1 MTGFGFSAGW
11 KGLVLTHALC
21 AEVMPVH
28 GTLLTEVHRAVL
40 GCVVAGCL
48 AAAVELELL
57 VLTLVPASLLT
68 ELRLMPYS
76 TVAVSL
82 GTEAELEVLL
92 SSLVELVLALSMTL
106 PSGLASVLDCGLAP
120 DLTMLHAE
128 VLALTLMATSL
139 GCLDCTV
146 RTGVAVGFLCGLCIV
161 LTLLPALMLM
171 TPALMMPVHEAALPV
186 SHGGLFAALLAM
198 AAAAVGVGYP
208 SHGNDCQCNCNYNT
222 FHNYIRERYLA
233 E

>member
-1 MTGFGFSAGW
+1 MTGFGFSAVQ
-11 KGLVLTHALC
+11 KGLVLMHALC

-28 GTLLTEVHRAVL
+28 GTLLAEVHRAMF

-128 VLALTLMATSL
+128 VLALTLLATSL
-139 GCLDCTV
+139 GSLDCTV
-146 RTGVAVGFLCGLCIV
+146 RTGVAFGLLCGLCIV

-171 TPALMMPVHEAALPV
+171 TPALMMPVHEAALSV

-198 AAAAVGVGYP
+198 AAAAVGIGYP

-222 FHNYIRERYLA
+222 FHTVFGNDI
-233 E
+233 